1 MKIADFMDLSKGQGG
16 KSCIVIAGKYKYTG
30 VFMGI
35 ITNQECELFMS
46 LKMAPDTME
55 IFKYVGT
62 IDENRVTDSIL
73 IRISSI
79 DEISFCC

>member
-16 KSCIVIAGKYKYTG
+16 KSCVVIAGEYKYTG

-35 ITNQECELFMS
+35 INQECELSMS
-46 LKMAPDTME
+46 LKMTPDTME

-62 IDENRVTDSIL
+62 IDGGRVTDTIS

-79 DEISFCC
+79 DEILFCY